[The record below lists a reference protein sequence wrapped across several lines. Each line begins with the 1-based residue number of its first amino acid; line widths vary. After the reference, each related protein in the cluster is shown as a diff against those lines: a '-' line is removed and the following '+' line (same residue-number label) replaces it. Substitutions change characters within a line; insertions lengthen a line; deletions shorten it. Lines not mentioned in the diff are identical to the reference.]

1 MNELFLQ
8 NEKTITISM
17 NNRYKNIELDERIKY
32 RNKEYDITIIELKE
46 KDGINNYLEI
56 GENIIKKDIRFYLNS
71 SIYIYCIIQK

>member
-1 MNELFLQ
+1 
-8 NEKTITISM
+8 M

-56 GENIIKKDIRFYLNS
+56 DENIIKKRY
-71 SIYIYCIIQK
+71 